1 MWSFIGRSI
10 TMRCLTLPQ
19 SLPVSLLSINKTHV
33 FRSVSLYFS
42 FFLTNSSAPAYHLH
56 PPDSC
61 FGFRASPIHFGGP
74 QLVPFVRRLVC
85 SREWGIEV
93 FQRYRASTIKIL
105 YRISCSGKPPRLM
118 RPSWVLLV
126 SVSIS

>member
-42 FFLTNSSAPAYHLH
+42 SLLISLFSLKIPLRLLTIFIPRILVLDLGLLLSILEVHSWFLLFDVWCVHAN
-56 PPDSC
+56 
-61 FGFRASPIHFGGP
+61 GG
-74 QLVPFVRRLVC
+74 
-85 SREWGIEV
+85 
-93 FQRYRASTIKIL
+93 
-105 YRISCSGKPPRLM
+105 
-118 RPSWVLLV
+118 
-126 SVSIS
+126 